1 MRKLLAVFS
10 KGRWKMEQKLQE
22 QLDGLLEKYTELLL
36 GETNDELKE
45 EVKQW
50 ILYTHIAKSMPPLAK
65 HWNATYPDA
74 KRGIK
79 EIIQHI
85 KELNEAH
92 RNKQ

>member
-1 MRKLLAVFS
+1 LRKLLAVFS

>member
-50 ILYTHIAKSMPPLAK
+50 ILYTHIAKSMPPLANL
-65 HWNATYPDA
+65 WECN
-74 KRGIK
+74 I
-79 EIIQHI
+79 
-85 KELNEAH
+85 N
-92 RNKQ
+92 

>member
-10 KGRWKMEQKLQE
+10 KGRWKMEQILQE

-36 GETNDELKE
+36 GEINDELKE

-65 HWNATYPDA
+65 HWNATYPEA
-74 KRGIK
+74 KQGIK
-79 EIIQHI
+79 DIIQHI

>member
-1 MRKLLAVFS
+1 
-10 KGRWKMEQKLQE
+10 MEQKLQE

-65 HWNATYPDA
+65 HWNETYPDA
-74 KRGIK
+74 KQGIK